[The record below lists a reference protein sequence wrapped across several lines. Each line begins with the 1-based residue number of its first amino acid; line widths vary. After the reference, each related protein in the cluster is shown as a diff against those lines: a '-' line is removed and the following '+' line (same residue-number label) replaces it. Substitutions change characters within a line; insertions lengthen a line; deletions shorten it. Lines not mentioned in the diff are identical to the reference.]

1 MIQWMRNVSSG
12 GGGDLLDDIFGDN
25 VIEKRDSISE

>member
-1 MIQWMRNVSSG
+1 MIQWMRNVRSD
-12 GGGDLLDDIFGDN
+12 GGDLLDDIFGDN

>member
-1 MIQWMRNVSSG
+1 MIQWMRNVRSDG
-12 GGGDLLDDIFGDN
+12 GNLLDDIFGDN